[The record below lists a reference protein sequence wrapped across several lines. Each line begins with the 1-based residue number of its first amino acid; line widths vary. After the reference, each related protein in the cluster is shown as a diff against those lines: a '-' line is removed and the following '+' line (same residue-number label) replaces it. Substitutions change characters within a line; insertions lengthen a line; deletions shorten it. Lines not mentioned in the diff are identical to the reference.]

1 MPCREVCCMNV
12 TYVGSYWVGSSEKL
26 IDQKDI
32 KKATDDLLVLFLLDR
47 KITVCIGLER
57 WPERRYP
64 EEETLYPEIG

>member
-1 MPCREVCCMNV
+1 M
-12 TYVGSYWVGSSEKL
+12 